1 MSSSTTLTFIF
12 PEMTTLEVSIG
23 NGVVPEYLGISANTD
38 KTFSDTK
45 AMRLMHDSNVV
56 GALSRFDQSLL
67 NLLLDRHVM
76 HDNVRLRDCTDRA
89 ATSEYFPSVGLYL
102 KVAHHR

>member
-23 NGVVPEYLGISANTD
+23 NGVVPAYLGLAENKDI
-38 KTFSDTK
+38 TFSDVK
-45 AMRLMHDSNVV
+45 ALRLMGDSNIV
-56 GALSRFDQSLL
+56 GAMSRFDQSML
-67 NLLLDRHVM
+67 NMLIARHET
-76 HDNVRLRDCTDRA
+76 HEHIRCRDAIEHGT
-89 ATSEYFPSVGLYL
+89 EHFPSTCLYL